1 MDTYE
6 TLLTRRSCRAYDP
19 DRPVDR
25 ETLEKV
31 VEAGRFAP
39 SGMGRQPVHFVV
51 VTDRA
56 TRDRLSRMNAAIM
69 GSSAGPFYEAPAVI
83 VVLVDDQVPTS
94 QDDGALALGNLM
106 NAAHALGVESCW
118 IHRAEEEFDSAEG
131 RELLSQWGLPADGS
145 LRGIGHCILGY
156 APAGAPAPS
165 AKPRKENVI
174 WVD

>member
-1 MDTYE
+1 
-6 TLLTRRSCRAYDP
+6 
-19 DRPVDR
+19 
-25 ETLEKV
+25 
-31 VEAGRFAP
+31 
-39 SGMGRQPVHFVV
+39 
-51 VTDRA
+51 
-56 TRDRLSRMNAAIM
+56 MNAAIM
-69 GSSAGPFYEAPAVI
+69 GSSADPFYEAPAVI

-118 IHRAEEEFDSAEG
+118 THRAEEEFDSAEG

>member
-69 GSSAGPFYEAPAVI
+69 GSSADPFYEAPAVI
-83 VVLVDDQVPTS
+83 VVLVDNQVPTS

-118 IHRAEEEFDSAEG
+118 IHRA
-131 RELLSQWGLPADGS
+131 
-145 LRGIGHCILGY
+145 
-156 APAGAPAPS
+156 
-165 AKPRKENVI
+165 
-174 WVD
+174 